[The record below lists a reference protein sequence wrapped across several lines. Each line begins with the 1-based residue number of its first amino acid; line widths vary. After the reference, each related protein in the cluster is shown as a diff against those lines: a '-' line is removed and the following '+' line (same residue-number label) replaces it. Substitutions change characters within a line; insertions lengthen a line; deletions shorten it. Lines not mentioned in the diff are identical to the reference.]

1 MYSDTQAY
9 SSDPQE
15 KKLFLKQLFFF
26 HIINKWCIEELLCEQ
41 WFNERNLSGER
52 NRGWKTIKD
61 VRCYNSNQL
70 SMVKDAW
77 PNKAEFCS
85 AIGEADAAVKDTLF
99 LNKCFVT
106 YHTSSHGRRT
116 QTSFH
121 HALRDGRFISFFF
134 SVTTWYTY
142 EERSRA
148 QFTC

>member
-1 MYSDTQAY
+1 MMHRGTLVWTMIQWT
-9 SSDPQE
+9 
-15 KKLFLKQLFFF
+15 KF
-26 HIINKWCIEELLCEQ
+26 KW
-41 WFNERNLSGER
+41 
-52 NRGWKTIKD
+52 WKESWLKD
-61 VRCYNSNQL
+61 VRSYNSNQL

-121 HALRDGRFISFFF
+121 HALGDGRFISFFF

-142 EERSRA
+142 EERSCA